1 MKTASAAVLI
11 PTYNEAGNIRELLDE
26 VLHLFDEEGVEGFI
40 MIIDD
45 GSPDGTA
52 GIVAEYAARDGR
64 VRLLNRGR
72 KMGIGSAYRDGF
84 RLLLGGE
91 TGVEVAV
98 TMDADR
104 SHGPEIMLELLRKIS
119 EGYDVV
125 IASRYVRGGRWS
137 AGFVRKIISRGANI
151 LARLATGLGVRDLTS
166 GYRAYRVEHLK
177 NLDLERLERGYVFQ
191 VQVLYELSRYGV
203 KVAEIP
209 LVFRSRAAG
218 ASKLTPGE
226 MASFFKWCVK
236 TLLRRLI

>member
-1 MKTASAAVLI
+1 MLKVVTVKMPQELIEAMEEMSRVL
-11 PTYNEAGNIRELLDE
+11 
-26 VLHLFDEEGVEGFI
+26 
-40 MIIDD
+40 
-45 GSPDGTA
+45 
-52 GIVAEYAARDGR
+52 GI
-64 VRLLNRGR
+64 
-72 KMGIGSAYRDGF
+72 
-84 RLLLGGE
+84 
-91 TGVEVAV
+91 T
-98 TMDADR
+98 R
-104 SHGPEIMLELLRKIS
+104 SE
-119 EGYDVV
+119 
-125 IASRYVRGGRWS
+125 
-137 AGFVRKIISRGANI
+137 FVRKIISRGANI